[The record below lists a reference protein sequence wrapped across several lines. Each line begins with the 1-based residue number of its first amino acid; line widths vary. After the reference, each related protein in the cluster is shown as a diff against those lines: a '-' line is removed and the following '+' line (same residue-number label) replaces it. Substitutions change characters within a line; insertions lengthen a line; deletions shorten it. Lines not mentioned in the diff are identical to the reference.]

1 MPPIRVPPP
10 PRCASHSTH
19 AGIRTGSGW
28 HETPRARHASLR
40 ESAAMSAPFRESEFI
55 AWATARVDAA
65 PAGSRVDAAAPT
77 ATGPDAVARDT
88 RAAFRPLVGPGDDA
102 AVLADGTVLCMDAT
116 VEGTHFIAGTAPEL
130 VVRKALGRP
139 LSDLCAMGA
148 VPETVH
154 VAALLPAGSDGR
166 ALAAAIAHWCAAFG
180 VALAGG
186 DTKRSPPGCLA
197 FAVAASG
204 HCRGGPPWLRSGG
217 RPGDRLWVSGPL
229 GGAGGGRHLRV
240 QPRTDVVAALRAAAI
255 PVSAALD
262 LSDGL
267 LRNLRQLCVASGC
280 GAVVDAARV
289 PVHADVPPHG
299 DRLAAALGDGE
310 DFELLLALPPQVH
323 PPAGLCEIGALT
335 QDGTLW
341 LLRDGA
347 RTPWPAGGYE
357 HEF

>member
-1 MPPIRVPPP
+1 
-10 PRCASHSTH
+10 
-19 AGIRTGSGW
+19 
-28 HETPRARHASLR
+28 
-40 ESAAMSAPFRESEFI
+40 FI
-55 AWATARVDAA
+55 AWALA
-65 PAGSRVDAAAPT
+65 AAAPRPG
-77 ATGPDAVARDT
+77 ASPGPQ
-88 RAAFRPLVGPGDDA
+88 AASLPRVGPGDDA

-116 VEGTHFIAGTAPEL
+116 VQGAHFLAGTAPDL

-154 VAALLPAGSDGR
+154 VAALLPPGSDGP
-166 ALAAAIAHWCAAFG
+166 ALAAALGAWCRAFG

-204 HCRGGPPWLRSGG
+204 HCRGGAPWLRSGG

-229 GGAGGGRHLRV
+229 GGAGGGRHLAVR
-240 QPRTDVVAALRAAAI
+240 PRTDIVAALRAAAV
-255 PVSAALD
+255 PVSAAMD

-267 LRNLRQLCVASGC
+267 LRNLRQLCAASGC

-289 PVHADVPPHG
+289 PVHADVPAAG
-299 DRLAAALGDGE
+299 DALAAALGDGE
-310 DFELLLALPPQVH
+310 DYELLLALPPHVE
-323 PPAGLCEIGALT
+323 PPAGLCEIGTLT
-335 QDGTLW
+335 QDEALW